1 MMLKIAICD
10 DEEYYIEKVKEGLKK
25 YLARQNEEG
34 YQIDVY
40 NSGEELCENQ
50 EGLKEYQV
58 VFLDVEMNQISGME
72 AAQIIKSV
80 NQECC
85 LVFVTAFIDYAME
98 GYKVQAIRYLLKKD
112 LDSNLSE
119 CIEAVLQKIDFDNQ
133 KERFAFQDGQR
144 ELLINQILYLESDR
158 HKLVFHV
165 KGKKEQ
171 LLTSSG
177 KLDDM
182 QKRLEPYG
190 FIRIHK
196 SFLVNVEKIVLIKN
210 YRVILENGE
219 ELPVPREKFR
229 QVKEQYLEMEGR
241 I

>member
-1 MMLKIAICD
+1 MMLNIAICD
-10 DEEYYIEKVKEGLKK
+10 DEVYYRSKIETGI
-25 YLARQNEEG
+25 RQILQQKNICD
-34 YQIDVY
+34 YRIDIW

-50 EGLKEYQV
+50 EWLKEYQV

-133 KERFAFQDGQR
+133 KERFAFQEGEK
-144 ELLINQILYLESDR
+144 ELFVNQILYIESDR
-158 HKLVFHV
+158 HKLIFHV
-165 KGKKEQ
+165 KGKKEE
-171 LLTSSG
+171 LLISSG

-182 QKRLEPYG
+182 QKRLEQYG
-190 FIRIHK
+190 FIRVHK

>member
-1 MMLKIAICD
+1 MFCKFHNLY
-10 DEEYYIEKVKEGLKK
+10 E
-25 YLARQNEEG
+25 
-34 YQIDVY
+34 
-40 NSGEELCENQ
+40 
-50 EGLKEYQV
+50 
-58 VFLDVEMNQISGME
+58 
-72 AAQIIKSV
+72 IITFS
-80 NQECC
+80 
-85 LVFVTAFIDYAME
+85 I
-98 GYKVQAIRYLLKKD
+98 
-112 LDSNLSE
+112 
-119 CIEAVLQKIDFDNQ
+119 Q

-229 QVKEQYLEMEGR
+229 QVKERYLEMQ
-241 I
+241 